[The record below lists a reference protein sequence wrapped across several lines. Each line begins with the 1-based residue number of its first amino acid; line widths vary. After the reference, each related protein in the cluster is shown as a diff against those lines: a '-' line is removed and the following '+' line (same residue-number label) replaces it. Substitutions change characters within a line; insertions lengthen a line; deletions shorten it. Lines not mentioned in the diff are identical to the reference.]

1 MAVINRDPMRAPHRT
16 RTDAL
21 LAVGAGALS
30 AALALGSADRPDA
43 LGWCLLLATAVPL
56 ALRRRGPVLALLA
69 MTPLLALYHGL
80 DYVHSAPIPQTWIM
94 LYTVAVTGRPLRT
107 LLVGIGVTS
116 VMVTV
121 VLGIDAH
128 RGLEL
133 LRISG
138 WIVAILFFGVDVR
151 FYRRY
156 VASMV
161 ERAERAERTREEEAR
176 RRVAEERLRI
186 ARDLHDLLAH
196 SITLIGVQ
204 TSVASHILTVDP
216 GRLDRTAIASA
227 LDDIAETCRE
237 ARAELRTTLQ
247 VLRDT
252 GRDDGSA
259 QGPLPDLAALPGL
272 VRAAETAGA
281 RVGLEVRVPDGRLAP
296 VTEAAAY
303 RIVQESL
310 TNAVRHAGP
319 GVRVTVAVEPAGPAG
334 LRVTVTDDGTG
345 PVDDGTPPGFGIAGM
360 RERARSTGG
369 TLRAGPRP
377 AGGFEVAAL
386 FSPGAG
392 PPDPRPDPVPATDA
406 PRPAPVHAA
415 PAPLTPEAAPAP
427 PILDAAPEN
436 AHDPRPA
443 RRRPD
448 PRAGRLRDARR
459 LRSGDGGGR

>member
-1 MAVINRDPMRAPHRT
+1 MHAPHKT

-21 LAVGAGALS
+21 VAVGAGALS
-30 AALALGSADRPDA
+30 AALALFADDAVAPDA
-43 LGWCLLLATAVPL
+43 LGWLLLMGSAAPL
-56 ALRRRGPVLALLA
+56 VWRRRNPVLVLLA
-69 MTPLLALYHGL
+69 MVPLLMLYHGL
-80 DYVHSAPIPQTWIM
+80 DNAHTAPMPQTWIA

-107 LLVGIGVTS
+107 LLTGIGVTS

-121 VLGIDAH
+121 VLSIDAH
-128 RGLEL
+128 QGLEL

-138 WIVAILFFGVDVR
+138 WIIAILFCGVDVR
-151 FYRRY
+151 IYRQY
-156 VASMV
+156 VASML

-216 GRLDRTAIASA
+216 ERLDRQAIAAS
-227 LDDIAETCRE
+227 LDDIADTCRE

-252 GRDDGSA
+252 GQGDG
-259 QGPLPDLAALPGL
+259 QGDRQDTDGPLPDLAALPGL
-272 VRAAETAGA
+272 VRAAEAAGA
-281 RVGLEVRVPDGRLAP
+281 RVDLRVRVPDGRLAP
-296 VTEAAAY
+296 ATGAAAY

-319 GVRVTVAVEPAGPAG
+319 GVRIVVGVMTAGPGA

-345 PVDDGTPPGFGIAGM
+345 PVDDGSAPGFGILGM

-369 TLRAGPRP
+369 TLDAGPRP
-377 AGGFEVAAL
+377 GGGFEVSAL
-386 FSPGAG
+386 LPFRKQGEEQPTSS
-392 PPDPRPDPVPATDA
+392 
-406 PRPAPVHAA
+406 
-415 PAPLTPEAAPAP
+415 
-427 PILDAAPEN
+427 
-436 AHDPRPA
+436 AH
-443 RRRPD
+443 
-448 PRAGRLRDARR
+448 RAQTSETA
-459 LRSGDGGGR
+459 S

>member
-1 MAVINRDPMRAPHRT
+1 MSTTARRRERILAVVNRDPMHAPHKT

-21 LAVGAGALS
+21 IAVGAGALS
-30 AALALGSADRPDA
+30 ATLALFARDPVAPDA
-43 LGWCLLLATAVPL
+43 LGWLLLLAAA
-56 ALRRRGPVLALLA
+56 ALLVWRRRSPVLVLLA
-69 MTPLLALYHGL
+69 MIPLLMLYHGL
-80 DYVHSAPIPQTWIM
+80 DNAHSAPMPQTWIA

-107 LLVGIGVTS
+107 LLTGIGVTS

-128 RGLEL
+128 QGLAL

-138 WIVAILFFGVDVR
+138 WVVAVLFCGVDVR
-151 FYRRY
+151 IYRQY
-156 VASMV
+156 VASML

-216 GRLDRTAIASA
+216 QRLDRQAIAAS
-227 LDDIAETCRE
+227 LDDIADTCRE

-252 GRDDGSA
+252 GHGNRHDTD
-259 QGPLPDLAALPGL
+259 GPLPDLAALPGL
-272 VRAAETAGA
+272 VRAAEASGA
-281 RVGLEVRVPDGRLAP
+281 RVCLQVQVPEGRIPPA
-296 VTEAAAY
+296 TGAAAY

-310 TNAVRHAGP
+310 TNAVRHASP
-319 GVRVTVAVEPAGPAG
+319 GVHIVVAVVPAGTGA

-345 PVDDGTPPGFGIAGM
+345 PVDDGTVPGFGIVGM

-369 TLRAGPRP
+369 TLAAGPRP
-377 AGGFEVAAL
+377 GGGFEVSAL
-386 FSPGAG
+386 LPFQNQDEEQTLGLPS
-392 PPDPRPDPVPATDA
+392 VT
-406 PRPAPVHAA
+406 
-415 PAPLTPEAAPAP
+415 
-427 PILDAAPEN
+427 
-436 AHDPRPA
+436 AH
-443 RRRPD
+443 
-448 PRAGRLRDARR
+448 RAQA
-459 LRSGDGGGR
+459 SETAS